1 MSDAYFV
8 KQVEVMKTELSWSTE
23 VGHGMI
29 VYLLVGDFLA
39 VEGVWQRVGRILI
52 KSSSIY
58 CEASFD
64 F

>member
-1 MSDAYFV
+1 
-8 KQVEVMKTELSWSTE
+8 MKTEPSWLME
-23 VGHGMI
+23 AGGGMI
-29 VYLLVGDFLA
+29 VYLLVGDFPV
-39 VEGVWQRVGRILI
+39 VEGVWQRVGRIFLI